1 MRLHAIPLRCVLP
14 VLVPCRTPFAGE
26 EISFDYELNEWA
38 MAAPFSCQCGAA
50 SCRSAIRGF
59 SLAKPEDRPHL
70 ESRCTPLIKLQ
81 MKAER

>member
-1 MRLHAIPLRCVLP
+1 MRVISLLCILP
-14 VLVPCRTPFAGE
+14 IVGLCPAPFAGE